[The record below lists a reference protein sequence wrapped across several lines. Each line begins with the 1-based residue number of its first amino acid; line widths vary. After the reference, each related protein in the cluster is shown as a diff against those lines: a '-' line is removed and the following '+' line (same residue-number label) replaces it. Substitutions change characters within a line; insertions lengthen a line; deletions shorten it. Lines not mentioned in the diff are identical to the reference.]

1 MGDKL
6 SSLDNVIK
14 DTDEANFVTD
24 VIEASN
30 QVPIVVDFWAP
41 WCGPCKKLTPDL
53 ERNILSFKG
62 KVRLVK
68 INVDEN
74 QGIASQLR
82 IQSIPAVYGFYGG
95 KPIDGFMGAQPEAKL
110 KEFISGLIS
119 KSGGEISDNL
129 DNLIGE
135 ADEKLDT
142 GLIDEAEEIYEKVLE
157 EDSNHIGAYAGLIRA
172 KIIVKNIDCDYLY
185 INASDE
191 RGIDTIREKI
201 QPFALSMGFND
212 VKIVILDE
220 ADYLTPQAQATLRHT
235 IEACSATTRFIL
247 TCNYLERIISPLQSR
262 CQTFEIT
269 PPSKTEVIEHV
280 SNIAAKEAMLEVS
293 VNDVQKVVSTHYP
306 DIRKIINTLQG
317 SVVDGQ
323 IKIDDN
329 SLKNSQLGGLV
340 VDALIRKAKLSEIRQ
355 ILADS
360 GAREFDDL
368 FKYIYDKSSV
378 LFGDREGEAILIIAK
393 YQYEY
398 TFVLEK
404 EICIAAMLN
413 KLLDI
418 KDNIQLNTKQYIIK
432 KWLELNLK
440 CIRFKLSIIIKIIS
454 IVI

>member
-1 MGDKL
+1 MELWVEKYRPTTLENYVG
-6 SSLDNVIK
+6 NEIIK
-14 DTDEANFVTD
+14 SK
-24 VIEASN
+24 IEDYLKQGSIQNLLLHGVA
-30 QVPIVVDFWAP
+30 
-41 WCGPCKKLTPDL
+41 GT
-53 ERNILSFKG
+53 G
-62 KVRLVK
+62 KTTL
-68 INVDEN
+68 
-74 QGIASQLR
+74 
-82 IQSIPAVYGFYGG
+82 
-95 KPIDGFMGAQPEAKL
+95 AKL
-110 KEFISGLIS
+110 L
-119 KSGGEISDNL
+119 
-129 DNLIGE
+129 
-135 ADEKLDT
+135 
-142 GLIDEAEEIYEKVLE
+142 
-157 EDSNHIGAYAGLIRA
+157 
-172 KIIVKNIDCDYLY
+172 VKNIDCDYLY

-262 CQTFEIT
+262 CQSFEIT
-269 PPSKTEVIEHV
+269 PPSKR
-280 SNIAAKEAMLEVS
+280 EVS
-293 VNDVQKVVSTHYP
+293 DKCQEILTKEQTLFSDNNIDDVINTHYP

-329 SLKNSQLGGLV
+329 SLKNSQLGGIV

-368 FKYIYDKSSV
+368 FKYIYDKSST

-418 KDNIQLNTKQYIIK
+418 
-432 KWLELNLK
+432 
-440 CIRFKLSIIIKIIS
+440 C
-454 IVI
+454 